1 MHRRTFLWQLYL
13 AFSLVIFLA
22 TASIQIF
29 SARRIEANG
38 RTALEESLRARALL
52 LADLARPGLAGESVD
67 SLQAALVRLGRET
80 ETRFTVIA
88 PDGRVLAES
97 HEDPERMD
105 NHAGRPELLDA
116 RQRGSGQASRRS
128 DTLGSEMLYYALAVR
143 DAGGSLVGYA
153 RAGMP
158 VAAVDAHLAQLRRG
172 VRLGAAIAGLAALL
186 LGWAIV
192 HYLTQPLNEIR
203 GALQAF
209 SAGDFSRRLHLRGG
223 GEFGELA
230 RVLNGMARELQLRI
244 ERISEERN
252 RLEAILAGMVE
263 GVIAVD
269 RQERILH
276 LNQGAARLLEV
287 ERASSIGRPAWE
299 VARVPAVSEAL
310 ARCLQEQREV
320 EMEIRRTGED
330 GKERII
336 ELYGSPL
343 AGDGS
348 PGGAVLVLHEVTEL
362 RRLEHIRRDFV
373 ANVSHELKTP
383 LTVIRGIVE
392 TMQDDP
398 AMTEET
404 RRRFLAKMKSQS
416 DYLSAQVSDL
426 LALSRLEGP
435 RDLLERA
442 PLDLAALAREMAAG
456 RAPVAEGRGI
466 ALALEL
472 PPAGLVVSGDRRA
485 LEQALGNLLDNALQ
499 YTPAGGRVSLRIAA
513 REDRV
518 LCEVA
523 DSGIGIAP
531 EHQERIFERFYRVD
545 KARSREQGGTGLGLA
560 IVKHVALAHGGGI
573 TLRSTPGQGSVFTL
587 SLPRSA

>member
-1 MHRRTFLWQLYL
+1 MPRRSFLWQLYL
-13 AFSLVIFLA
+13 AFSLIIFLA

-29 SARRIEANG
+29 SARRIAANG
-38 RTALEESLRARALL
+38 RAALEESLRARALF
-52 LADLARPGLAGESVD
+52 LADLAQPGLAGAAPE
-67 SLQAALVRLGRET
+67 SLQAAVLRLGRET
-80 ETRFTVIA
+80 ATRLTVIA
-88 PDGRVLAES
+88 ADGRVLAES
-97 HEDPERMD
+97 HKAPALLD
-105 NHAGRPELLDA
+105 NHASRPEILEA
-116 RQRGSGQASRRS
+116 RQRGSGLAVRHS
-128 DTLGSEMLYYALAVR
+128 DTVHTEMLYYAFALR
-143 DAGGSLVGYA
+143 DGSGALTGYV
-153 RAGMP
+153 RAGLP
-158 VAAVDAHLAQLRRG
+158 LTEVDRHLAQLRGG

-186 LGWAIV
+186 LGWVIV
-192 HYLTQPLNEIR
+192 HHLTQPLTEIQS
-203 GALQAF
+203 ALAAF
-209 SAGDFSRRLHLRGG
+209 ATGDFSRRLHLKGG
-223 GEFGELA
+223 GEFAELA
-230 RVLNGMARELQLRI
+230 SVLNGMARELQLRI
-244 ERISEERN
+244 ERISQERN
-252 RLEAILAGMVE
+252 RLEAVLAGMVE

-269 RQERILH
+269 REERILH

-287 ERASSIGRPAWE
+287 ERAGSIGRPAWE

-310 ARCLQEQREV
+310 ARCLRDQCEV

-343 AGDGS
+343 GANGS

-398 AMTEET
+398 AMAEET
-404 RRRFLAKMKSQS
+404 RQRFLAKMKSQS

-426 LALSRLEGP
+426 LSLSRLEGP
-435 RDLLERA
+435 RGQLERA
-442 PLDLAALAREMAAG
+442 PLDLVALAREVAAV
-456 RAPVAEGRGI
+456 RAPVAESRGLS
-466 ALALEL
+466 LALDL
-472 PPAGLVVSGDRRA
+472 PPTALSLNGDRRA

-499 YTPAGGRVSLRIAA
+499 YTPAGGRVSLRVAA
-513 REDRV
+513 GDTEI

-523 DSGIGIAP
+523 DTGIGIAP

-573 TLRSTPGQGSVFTL
+573 ALKSSPGQGSVFTL
-587 SLPRSA
+587 TLPRGA

>member
-1 MHRRTFLWQLYL
+1 MYRRRFLWQLYL
-13 AFSLVIFLA
+13 AFSLIIFLA

-29 SARRIEANG
+29 SARRIAANG
-38 RTALEESLRARALL
+38 RAALESSLRARALF
-52 LADLARPGLAGESVD
+52 LADLAQPCLSGAPSD
-67 SLQAALVRLGRET
+67 SLQTGLLRLGRST
-80 ETRFTVIA
+80 VTRLTVIA
-88 PDGRVLAES
+88 ADGRVLAES
-97 HEDPERMD
+97 DEDPLRMD
-105 NHAGRPELLDA
+105 NHAGRPEVLA
-116 RQRGSGQASRRS
+116 AKQGGHGIAVRHS
-128 DTLGSEMLYYALAVR
+128 DTVDREMLYYALALR
-143 DAGGSLVGYA
+143 DSAGTLTGYV

-158 VAAVDAHLAQLRRG
+158 LADVDAHVAQLRRG
-172 VRLGAAIAGLAALL
+172 VRLGAAVAGLAALL
-186 LGWAIV
+186 LGWLIV
-192 HYLTQPLNEIR
+192 HYLTQPLGEIH

-209 SAGDFSRRLHLRGG
+209 SAGDFSRRLHLRGS

-230 RVLNGMARELQLRI
+230 GVLNGMARELQLRI

-276 LNQGAARLLEV
+276 LNQAAARLLEV
-287 ERASSIGRPAWE
+287 ERAGCIGRPAWE

-310 ARCLQEQREV
+310 GRCLQEQREV

-343 AGDGS
+343 GGNGN

-398 AMTEET
+398 TMTDEI
-404 RRRFLAKMKSQS
+404 RQRFLAKMKHQS
-416 DYLSAQVSDL
+416 DYLGAQVSDL

-435 RDLLERA
+435 REQLERA
-442 PLDLAALAREMAAG
+442 PLDLAALAREVAAG
-456 RAPVAEGRGI
+456 RAALPVN
-466 ALALEL
+466 
-472 PPAGLVVSGDRRA
+472 GDRRA

-499 YTPAGGRVSLRIAA
+499 YTPAGGRVSLRITADA
-513 REDRV
+513 ERI

-523 DSGIGIAP
+523 DTGIGIAP

-573 TLRSTPGQGSVFTL
+573 ALKSTPGRGSVFTL
-587 SLPRSA
+587 SLPRNA

>member
-1 MHRRTFLWQLYL
+1 MHRRSFLWQLYL
-13 AFSLVIFLA
+13 AFSLIIFLA
-22 TASIQIF
+22 TASIQFF
-29 SARRIEANG
+29 SAQRIAANG
-38 RTALEESLRARALL
+38 RAALEESLRARALL
-52 LADLARPGLAGESVD
+52 LADLAQPSLAGAAPE
-67 SLQAALVRLGRET
+67 SLQAAVRRLGRDT
-80 ETRFTVIA
+80 ATRLTVIA
-88 PDGRVLAES
+88 ADGRVLAES
-97 HEDPERMD
+97 HEDPARMD
-105 NHAGRPELLDA
+105 NHAGRPEILAA
-116 RQRGSGQASRRS
+116 RQHGSGEALRYSATVSR
-128 DTLGSEMLYYALAVR
+128 EMLYHAHAMRDGTGAL
-143 DAGGSLVGYA
+143 LGYA
-153 RAGMP
+153 RTGMP
-158 VAAVDAHLAQLRRG
+158 LADVDSHLAQLRRG
-172 VRLGAAIAGLAALL
+172 VRLGAAIAGGAALL
-186 LGWAIV
+186 LGWLIV
-192 HYLTQPLNEIR
+192 RYLTQPLVEIQS
-203 GALQAF
+203 ALAAF
-209 SAGDFSRRLHLRGG
+209 ATGDFSRRLHLKGG

-230 RVLNGMARELQLRI
+230 GVLNGMARELQLRI

-252 RLEAILAGMVE
+252 RLEAVLAGMVE

-276 LNQGAARLLEV
+276 LNQAAARLLEV
-287 ERASSIGRPAWE
+287 ERAGSIGRPAWE

-310 ARCLQEQREV
+310 AQCLQAKREV
-320 EMEIRRTGED
+320 EMEIRRTGAD

-343 AGDGS
+343 GANGS

-398 AMTEET
+398 AMDEEI
-404 RRRFLAKMKSQS
+404 RQRFLAKMKSQS

-426 LALSRLEGP
+426 LSLSRLEGP
-435 RDLLERA
+435 RGQLERT
-442 PLDLAALAREMAAG
+442 PLDLVALAREVAAV
-456 RAPVAEGRGI
+456 RAPVAERRGLSLTLDLPSA
-466 ALALEL
+466 ALSFA
-472 PPAGLVVSGDRRA
+472 GDRRA

-513 REDRV
+513 ETERI

-573 TLRSTPGQGSVFTL
+573 ALKSSPGQGSVFTL
-587 SLPRSA
+587 SLPRSG